1 MSSCQIQAVFFDAAG
16 TLFTVRGAVGEIY
29 ARLAR
34 AHGKE
39 AAASELEAEF
49 RRCFP
54 HMPAMA
60 FPGAAPEHIPELER
74 HWWRSLVQRVVA
86 PLGPFPSFDAYFEA
100 LFACFAHPQSWQLYP
115 DTEET
120 LSRLRQRG
128 LRLGIISNFDSRLF
142 GLLHGL
148 GIAHFFDAVV
158 ISTRAGAAKP
168 QRAIFLQALS
178 ALDVH
183 PEQALHVGD
192 NYAADIVGART
203 AGLVPVLIDRH
214 LDPGGASQCRF
225 TIRSLTELPALVD
238 TYQPPPP
245 SS

>member
-1 MSSCQIQAVFFDAAG
+1 MSSHTIRAVFFDAAG
-16 TLFTVRGAVGEIY
+16 TLLTVRGAVGEIY

-39 AAASELEAEF
+39 AAASELEARF

-54 HMPAMA
+54 QTPALA
-60 FPGAAPEHIPELER
+60 FPGAAPEHIPQLER
-74 HWWRSLVQRVVA
+74 QWWRDLVQRVFA
-86 PLGPFPSFDAYFEA
+86 PLGPFPAFEACFDA
-100 LFACFAHPQSWQLYP
+100 LFACFAHPRSWQLYP
-115 DTEET
+115 DTEDT
-120 LSRLRQRG
+120 LSRLRYGG

-142 GLLHGL
+142 GLLNGL

-178 ALDVH
+178 ALDVR

-192 NYAADIVGART
+192 SYEADIVGAHA

-214 LDPGGASQCRF
+214 PNRGGASWRCL
-225 TIRSLTELPALVD
+225 TISSLAELPALVD
-238 TYQPPPP
+238 SYQPPLP